1 MRTAGPAAVAV
12 FIAGAAA
19 GVVGLTPDG
28 AVFPAP
34 ADTGVPGL
42 EGAPA
47 AGIAAGAPA
56 GLTAAP
62 GAPGAPAG
70 RGGREILM
78 VSFRRSAGGL
88 GATAGAEEDGV
99 VGAAGTA
106 GAPGNLGV

>member
-1 MRTAGPAAVAV
+1 MRTAGPAAVAA
-12 FIAGAAA
+12 FIAGAPA
-19 GVVGLTPDG
+19 GAVGLAPDG
-28 AVFPAP
+28 AVFPAA

-56 GLTAAP
+56 GLTGAP

-88 GATAGAEEDGV
+88 GATVGAEEDGT